1 MEEIKVNEYVRTKE
15 GYIAR
20 FIHYGINEG
29 INGKSCLFD
38 KAIRDI
44 SCLIYDEDNFLFD
57 SELKKYIVKHSPNII
72 DLIEEEDIA
81 VLNCYGFKVK
91 KIVKQDDI
99 LELKLGNYELLE
111 ILTKEQYNQMKYIV
125 GGE

>member
-1 MEEIKVNEYVRTKE
+1 MELKVGEYVRTKQ
-15 GYIAR
+15 GYIAKVTKQLTYSVYC
-20 FIHYGINEG
+20 FDSKVEYSLGIPEYRLQDT
-29 INGKSCLFD
+29 IFD
-38 KAIRDI
+38 KV
-44 SCLIYDEDNFLFD
+44 
-57 SELKKYIVKHSPNII
+57 IVKHSSNII

-111 ILTKEQYNQMKYIV
+111 ILTKEQFNQMKYIV
-125 GGE
+125 GG